1 MSHRTQNLLAA
12 AAIVAAVLAN
22 ALVPAGTA
30 SPTAAVVA
38 SR

>member
-12 AAIVAAVLAN
+12 IAIVAAVIAN
-22 ALVPAGTA
+22 AVVPAGPAPAGA
-30 SPTAAVVA
+30 SVVA